1 MTRITRNCFTAK
13 HAQTTLLYFAT
24 ALLFVISVQIVFCEV
39 NYYLYNYIVTKG
51 SALAAVPNDRSTEA
65 SFAISTIFDIL
76 TASRAASS
84 KSDTGNIFKLEEAI
98 NTFASSTLVPYYA
111 IIPNTFIGWQEGNVL
126 CRVHT
131 SVHYLDCRFMCSIEL
146 CYRVQRDANMS

>member
-1 MTRITRNCFTAK
+1 MRYCNRTHVDFGCGWRGIFFRSLTRITRNCFTAK

-39 NYYLYNYIVTKG
+39 SFYLYNHIVTKG
-51 SALAAVPNDRSTEA
+51 SALAGVPNDRSTEA

-84 KSDTGNIFKLEEAI
+84 KSDTGNIFIPEEAI
-98 NTFASSTLVPYYA
+98 NTFPSSTLVPYHA
-111 IIPNTFIGWQEGNVL
+111 TIPNTFIGCQEGNV
-126 CRVHT
+126 
-131 SVHYLDCRFMCSIEL
+131 
-146 CYRVQRDANMS
+146 